1 MPPTTGATALASTPR
16 TPQPLAAVSWAR
28 ARVVAHGAPRASAAR
43 TVPLAD
49 SAGLT
54 LAEDLRSRRPL
65 PAFDTAAMVLTE
77 AVHQTRHT
85 EVSDAVADAAG
96 DVVPDIVVVTGSTS
110 VGATDQLRGLLADAG
125 ARMVVDTVACRPGH
139 PMLLAELPTDRW
151 LVGLPGNPC
160 AALVR
165 PHSPRP
171 ADRRAVRP
179 RPRSAAAC
187 PRAGHSA
194 ARPWTVAA
202 GDRRL
207 GRRRSPDRRRAPFG
221 LPPRSRRRRR
231 ARRAHARTAGRQPG
245 AAHGMARTR
254 TRAPSYVGWLRR

>member
-16 TPQPLAAVSWAR
+16 TPQPLPAVSWAQ
-28 ARVVAHGAPRASAAR
+28 ARVLAHGVPRASAAR
-43 TVPLAD
+43 RVPLAD
-49 SAGLT
+49 AAGLT

-77 AVHQTRHT
+77 AVHQMRHA
-85 EVSDAVADAAG
+85 EVSDAVADDAG

-125 ARMVVDTVACRPGH
+125 ARMVVDTVACRPGR
-139 PMLLAELPTDRW
+139 PMLLAELPTGRW
-151 LVGLPGNPC
+151 LGGLPGNPY
-160 AALVR
+160 AALVAA
-165 PHSPRP
+165 PPRP

-194 ARPWTVAA
+194 ARPWTDAA
-202 GDRRL
+202 GARRL

-245 AAHGMARTR
+245 AAHGIARTR